1 MQGNKLLVTL
11 LMIIVII
18 GLFTPLA
25 AQSREVQLSGNPS
38 NVRLQNNSDYGFEL
52 RFTVDKLHLQS
63 LDTKGGTF
71 DEISIDGFG
80 HTGRIGEA
88 KLPVSSRIVA
98 VPLGAEVRFEIL
110 ASESVNLSQR
120 DSGLSNQIIP
130 AQASVS
136 KSADYA
142 TLPFEKSSVY
152 YASDQLSK
160 NPSFRIEE
168 IGVLRGVRLFQFYFE
183 PVKYNPVSGDLQI
196 ITTADI
202 KVDFINPDLVAT
214 ENLMAKTASWE
225 FEQLYAKSIFNWNH
239 DTRTSLV
246 RNPTKMVILCP
257 SAYSSTMAPYIE
269 WKRKEG
275 LIVNLVTVGTGGTV
289 NNSTTAIKSY
299 MQGLWNSATTQ
310 DPAPTYLIIVGD
322 HGTTGNNIT
331 ANTGSAGSHVT
342 DLNYVRLNG
351 TDYLPEMY
359 FGRFSVSSST
369 ELTNVINKTL
379 MFAQTSMPDLSYL
392 GKTVLIA
399 GVDASWAP
407 THGNGAINYAT
418 EHYFNT
424 AHGITSNNYPYPQ
437 SGSSDAQIV
446 ANAAEGRGYLN
457 YTAHGSQTAWH
468 DPNFTSTQMMNLT
481 NTNKPFVAVGNCCI
495 TNEFDYSSPCFGE
508 AIIRS
513 NNAGAAYIGGT
524 NSTYWDE
531 DFYWAVGYKTPQT
544 TAHPYDPTKLG
555 AYDAMF
561 HAPTNVADWAQT
573 MGETMFMGNMAV
585 QASTSSRKN
594 YYWEIYSIMGDPSL
608 MPYYGVPTV
617 NTATFPAGIMLGLDS
632 MNITAE
638 AYSRV
643 ALSMNGTLYAS
654 EIVPASGSLTL
665 NFTPF
670 TTVGTADLVIT
681 RSGKITR
688 QETIQV
694 LPASGPYMTVETNV
708 YADSN
713 NNQPDYNESGR
724 FNTTFKNVGANSV
737 SNVTA
742 TLSCATAGI
751 TITDATESIASLAA
765 GASITRNNAFAFS
778 IANNVADGTL
788 AAFTITMVSGT
799 NSWTHEFN
807 LELNAPV
814 LSFGNITI
822 SDPSGNNNGR
832 LDPGETVTIS
842 IPILNGGG
850 AASLSGSATLS
861 CNTTGITVN
870 TGTANF
876 SAIAAN
882 SSRNVS
888 FSLSASASM
897 SLGSIANLVFNASAG
912 SYSATKNEAVAVG
925 LVLEDFETGNF
936 NSYPWIM
943 EGTLPWTISSVG
955 AYQGTYTAKSGAITN
970 SQSSTM
976 KTSRILSSPGT
987 LRFRYK
993 VSSESG
999 YDFLK
1004 FYVDGIQQGSWSGE
1018 VDWTEA
1024 TYELAAG
1031 IRELSWSYTKDGS
1044 VLDGSDCAWVDYI
1057 VFPAST
1063 SPSSFFPPRDLT
1075 ASVGNGIVNL
1085 NWLAPVTGTPSSYRI
1100 YKNGSLLTDV
1110 TTLSYTD
1117 TAVVNETTYS
1127 YYVTTIYSDPAGESE
1142 PSNTVQ
1148 AMPTAIVPTEVVIG
1162 TGTNSTSTSTASPIN
1177 IWYKSLHG
1185 QSVYTAAELNA
1196 AGIVGAS
1203 TLNEIGFNITGLPA
1217 YAMPNFM
1224 IRIGHTDASDA
1235 SSWIETGLTTVY
1247 SNASYLPDALGWS
1260 MYNLSTPFEWN
1271 GVDNIVVDTAFGL
1284 LENYSS
1290 SGTVQYSEVTSGYRY
1305 NRNDSSD
1312 QTNNF
1317 SDGSTSTYR
1326 PNLKIAFNPIASD
1339 EARIYVNPASLE
1351 FEEVNLGSSE
1361 SQTLRISNSG
1371 DIPLTG
1377 TVTTPTG
1384 FSISQRRAGLS
1395 TKAERNTISISIPAR
1410 ENRDYQVVFSPT
1422 TATAYSGNIVISS
1435 NATNNP
1441 SLNVPVSGF
1450 GYLAPTIGIS
1460 AGEVS

>member
-120 DSGLSNQIIP
+120 DSGLSNQIVP

-152 YASDQLSK
+152 YTSDQLSK

-214 ENLMAKTASWE
+214 ENLLAKTASWE

-876 SAIAAN
+876 SAIAA
-882 SSRNVS
+882 
-888 FSLSASASM
+888 
-897 SLGSIANLVFNASAG
+897 
-912 SYSATKNEAVAVG
+912 
-925 LVLEDFETGNF
+925 
-936 NSYPWIM
+936 
-943 EGTLPWTISSVG
+943 
-955 AYQGTYTAKSGAITN
+955 
-970 SQSSTM
+970 
-976 KTSRILSSPGT
+976 
-987 LRFRYK
+987 
-993 VSSESG
+993 
-999 YDFLK
+999 
-1004 FYVDGIQQGSWSGE
+1004 
-1018 VDWTEA
+1018 
-1024 TYELAAG
+1024 
-1031 IRELSWSYTKDGS
+1031 
-1044 VLDGSDCAWVDYI
+1044 
-1057 VFPAST
+1057 
-1063 SPSSFFPPRDLT
+1063 
-1075 ASVGNGIVNL
+1075 
-1085 NWLAPVTGTPSSYRI
+1085 
-1100 YKNGSLLTDV
+1100 
-1110 TTLSYTD
+1110 
-1117 TAVVNETTYS
+1117 
-1127 YYVTTIYSDPAGESE
+1127 
-1142 PSNTVQ
+1142 
-1148 AMPTAIVPTEVVIG
+1148 
-1162 TGTNSTSTSTASPIN
+1162 
-1177 IWYKSLHG
+1177 
-1185 QSVYTAAELNA
+1185 
-1196 AGIVGAS
+1196 
-1203 TLNEIGFNITGLPA
+1203 
-1217 YAMPNFM
+1217 
-1224 IRIGHTDASDA
+1224 
-1235 SSWIETGLTTVY
+1235 
-1247 SNASYLPDALGWS
+1247 
-1260 MYNLSTPFEWN
+1260 
-1271 GVDNIVVDTAFGL
+1271 
-1284 LENYSS
+1284 
-1290 SGTVQYSEVTSGYRY
+1290 
-1305 NRNDSSD
+1305 
-1312 QTNNF
+1312 
-1317 SDGSTSTYR
+1317 
-1326 PNLKIAFNPIASD
+1326 
-1339 EARIYVNPASLE
+1339 
-1351 FEEVNLGSSE
+1351 
-1361 SQTLRISNSG
+1361 
-1371 DIPLTG
+1371 
-1377 TVTTPTG
+1377 
-1384 FSISQRRAGLS
+1384 
-1395 TKAERNTISISIPAR
+1395 
-1410 ENRDYQVVFSPT
+1410 
-1422 TATAYSGNIVISS
+1422 
-1435 NATNNP
+1435 
-1441 SLNVPVSGF
+1441 
-1450 GYLAPTIGIS
+1450 
-1460 AGEVS
+1460 